1 MGRWSSSGKQ
11 RRDVVDVPGTMP
23 TVIEP
28 QLATAARQIPA
39 HGDWSYEIK
48 FDGYRMMTRIEDG
61 VVRFITWSGYDW
73 TDRLL
78 RLREA
83 FGELKVQNAWLD
95 GEAIVFNAAGYPDFN
110 ALQNAFD
117 KRSTS
122 DIILFAFDLLW
133 LDGADLRPLPLRK
146 RRSKL
151 PALLEKVEGPLVRFS
166 DEFPEDPPP

>member
-1 MGRWSSSGKQ
+1 M
-11 RRDVVDVPGTMP
+11 
-23 TVIEP
+23 
-28 QLATAARQIPA
+28 
-39 HGDWSYEIK
+39 
-48 FDGYRMMTRIEDG
+48 
-61 VVRFITWSGYDW
+61 
-73 TDRLL
+73 
-78 RLREA
+78 REA

-133 LDGADLRPLPLRK
+133 LDGADLRPLPLRE